1 MKRKIIC
8 VKKLAKKYLTSS
20 QYALNHIDLTINE
33 GSIFGLLG
41 PNGAGKSTF
50 INILAG
56 LVNKTSGEVFVCG
69 VNLDTDPKTVRGNL
83 GVVPQEIVIDP
94 FFTPMEIMNIQAGMY
109 AVAKKN
115 IRNQEILNTL
125 GLGEKADAYAR
136 SLSGGMKRRLMVAK
150 AMVHSPPV
158 LILDEPTAGVDVELR
173 AKLWKSIK
181 ELNKKGTT
189 IILTTHYLKE
199 AELLCDEIAVI
210 NKGKVI
216 ANDTKTNL
224 LKILEEKEVKV
235 EFSKKVKDLPKKI
248 KDFCILKDDQS
259 ATLKFNKNEINTA
272 ELIKEFI
279 NSKIDLK
286 DITTKESDLEDI
298 FIKLLKN

>member
-1 MKRKIIC
+1 MKRKIIS
-8 VKKLAKKYLTSS
+8 VKKLAKKYSTSS
-20 QYALNHIDLTINE
+20 KYALNHIDLSINE

-83 GVVPQEIVIDP
+83 GVVPQEIMIDP
-94 FFTPMEIMNIQAGMY
+94 FFTPMEIMDIQAGMY
-109 AVAKKN
+109 AVEKKK
-115 IRNQEILNTL
+115 IRNQEILKTL

-150 AMVHSPPV
+150 AMVHNPPV

-235 EFSKKVKDLPKKI
+235 EFSNKVKNLPKKI

>member
-1 MKRKIIC
+1 MKRKIIS

-20 QYALNHIDLTINE
+20 KYALNHIDLSINE

-69 VNLDTDPKTVRGNL
+69 VNLDSDPKTVRGNL
-83 GVVPQEIVIDP
+83 GIVPQEIMIDP
-94 FFTPMEIMNIQAGMY
+94 FFTPMEIMDIQAGLY
-109 AVAKKN
+109 AVEKKN

-125 GLGEKADAYAR
+125 GLGEKA
-136 SLSGGMKRRLMVAK
+136 
-150 AMVHSPPV
+150 
-158 LILDEPTAGVDVELR
+158 DVELR

-235 EFSKKVKDLPKKI
+235 EFSNKVKNLPKKI

-286 DITTKESDLEDI
+286 DITTKESDLEDQI
-298 FIKLLKN
+298 LNFQISY

>member
-1 MKRKIIC
+1 MKRKIIS
-8 VKKLAKKYLTSS
+8 VKKLAKKYLTGSK
-20 QYALNHIDLTINE
+20 YALNHIDLSINE

-56 LVNKTSGEVFVCG
+56 LVNKTSGEVLVCG
-69 VNLDTDPKTVRGNL
+69 VDLDTDPKTVRGNL
-83 GVVPQEIVIDP
+83 GVVPQEIMIDP

-109 AVAKKN
+109 AVEKKK

-150 AMVHSPPV
+150 AMVHNPPV

-235 EFSKKVKDLPKKI
+235 EFSKKVKKLPKKI
-248 KDFCILKDDQS
+248 EDFCILKDDQS
-259 ATLKFNKNEINTA
+259 VTLKFNKSEINTA

-279 NSKIDLK
+279 NGKIDLK

>member
-1 MKRKIIC
+1 MQKKIIS
-8 VKKLAKKYLTSS
+8 VKKLAKLYRGDSK
-20 QYALNHIDLTINE
+20 YALDHIDLSIKE

-56 LVNKTSGEVFVCG
+56 LVNKNSGQVMVCG
-69 VNLDTDPKTVRGNL
+69 FDLDCDPKTVRGNL
-83 GVVPQEIVIDP
+83 GVVPQEIIIDP

-109 AVAKKN
+109 AVEKKKIN
-115 IRNQEILNTL
+115 NLEILNIL
-125 GLGEKADAYAR
+125 GLKNKANAYAR

-150 AMVHSPPV
+150 AMVHNPPI

-173 AKLWKSIK
+173 SKLWQSIK
-181 ELNKKGTT
+181 DLNKKGTT

-210 NKGKVI
+210 NNGKVI
-216 ANDTKTNL
+216 ANDSKINI
-224 LKILEEKEVKV
+224 LKILDEKEIKID
-235 EFSKKVKDLPKKI
+235 FLKKI
-248 KDFCILKDDQS
+248 QEIPRKVQPFCIKKKS
-259 ATLKFNKNEINTA
+259 HSITLKFNKKHTNTA
-272 ELIKEFI
+272 DLIKEFV
-279 NSKIDLK
+279 NNKIELK

-298 FIKLLKN
+298 FIKLLEK

>member
-1 MKRKIIC
+1 MSKKNILS
-8 VKKLAKKYLTSS
+8 VKKLNKIYRKNVH
-20 QYALNHIDLTINE
+20 ALKDLNLEVKE
-33 GSIFGLLG
+33 GEILGLLG

-83 GVVPQEIVIDP
+83 GVVPQEIMIDP

-109 AVAKKN
+109 AVEKKN

-150 AMVHSPPV
+150 AMVHNPPV

-210 NKGKVI
+210 NKGRVI

-259 ATLKFNKNEINTA
+259 ATLKFNRNEINTA

-298 FIKLLKN
+298 FIKLLNN